1 MEIMIDMMMGMD
13 IMGVIVLWRIRVGG
27 MGCIRIVLMMDIHRL
42 MRLRCLSIRI
52 RLRLVIVRISFLIQ
66 TNTRILV

>member
-1 MEIMIDMMMGMD
+1 MEIMIDMMMGMG
-13 IMGVIVLWRIRVGG
+13 IMGVIVLWRIRVGD